1 MINVWYYAIVDTKEK
16 GYKMIKA
23 YDISDKSG
31 ALNDLYLLRKKR
43 YKEEHPGCSE
53 WEYDKLLID
62 NFYNLIKFKIEA

>member
-1 MINVWYYAIVDTKEK
+1 MINIWYYAIVDTKDNS
-16 GYKMIKA
+16 YKMVEA
-23 YDISDKSG
+23 YDEKEKSK
-31 ALNDLYLLRKKR
+31 AMTDLYLFRKKR